1 MQHETTISEAKIIEA
16 ARNVFHR
23 KGFDGARMQ
32 EIADE
37 AGINK
42 AMLHYY
48 FRSKDQLFEAV
59 FKEALGRI
67 FPMLLSVLMSDE
79 TVEQNLMKFI
89 PTYIET
95 IKQHPY
101 LPGFVLHEMT
111 RNPERLTNMVRSV
124 GVASAPPKILQ
135 QLQKGMDEGRYITI
149 APEQILVSVLA
160 ACIFPFVAKP
170 MVKVALGMDD
180 EKFDQFIN
188 QRKEQLPEF
197 ILNGIKKK

>member
-1 MQHETTISEAKIIEA
+1 MEQEITISEEKIIEA

-67 FPMLLSVLMSDE
+67 FPMLLSILMSDE
-79 TVEQNLMKFI
+79 PIEENLKKFI
-89 PTYIET
+89 PAYIDT
-95 IKQHPY
+95 IKKHPY

-135 QLQKGMDEGRYITI
+135 QLQKGMDEGRYIAI

-197 ILNGIKKK
+197 LLNGIKKK